1 MVRDLPSIQQGQT
14 SSLFSFRHS
23 ATTLVDMPDFRARK
37 TRRDFRI
44 ALEMKHIVGKTEQS
58 LFKDASCSV
67 DSFFFLTE
75 GRLNRGRLF
84 FVIGSETCTFWMTS
98 RSLTYL
104 SYCSCPSCSIW
115 KTCTVSTTA
124 CSAMFLLSSTRR
136 SLLFSVKGF
145 PYSSI
150 VLARQST
157 SRLKA
162 FWTCFVSSWW
172 QKSVLFFFSV
182 DISNSPI
189 TVAISGPD
197 IIQRRRAAGF
207 SVRPMAPPSPFTAA
221 LFCSW
226 AWSIAIA
233 ENRRAVFLT
242 TKFSF
247 LN

>member
-14 SSLFSFRHS
+14 SLLFSFRHC

-67 DSFFFLTE
+67 DSFFFLTK

-84 FVIGSETCTFWMTS
+84 FVIDSETCTFWMTS

-115 KTCTVSTTA
+115 KTVSTTA

-136 SLLFSVKGF
+136 SLLFSVDGF

-162 FWTCFVSSWW
+162 FWTCFVSSHIQANDGRNLWGHGVPRW
-172 QKSVLFFFSV
+172 PYKFRPSFTYKNTRVV
-182 DISNSPI
+182 DPKHRSS
-189 TVAISGPD
+189 TVS
-197 IIQRRRAAGF
+197 
-207 SVRPMAPPSPFTAA
+207 
-221 LFCSW
+221 
-226 AWSIAIA
+226 
-233 ENRRAVFLT
+233 EVFPKIWTIGTWYL
-242 TKFSF
+242 KI
-247 LN
+247 